1 MNSPII
7 ILSTTGSEDEAS
19 KIAEHLVSNRL
30 AACVNIIP
38 SITSVYRWKGEM
50 NSDREI
56 LMVIKTDASR
66 FEEIKTAVRN
76 MHSYETPELIAI
88 PIQQGLQQ
96 YLDWISESVSSQ

>member
-56 LMVIKTDASR
+56 LMIIKTDASR

-88 PIQQGLQQ
+88 SIQQGLQQ
-96 YLDWISESVSSQ
+96 YLDWITESVSAQ

>member
-30 AACVNIIP
+30 AACVNIVP

-50 NSDREI
+50 NTDREI
-56 LMVIKTDASR
+56 LMIIKTDASR
-66 FEEIKTAVRN
+66 FEEIKSAVRN
-76 MHSYETPELIAI
+76 LHSYETPELIAI

-96 YLDWISESVSSQ
+96 YLDWITESVSA

>member
-56 LMVIKTDASR
+56 LMIIKTDASR
-66 FEEIKTAVRN
+66 FEEIKSAVRN

-96 YLDWISESVSSQ
+96 YLDWITESVST

>member
-19 KIAEHLVSNRL
+19 KIAEHLVSSRL

-56 LMVIKTDASR
+56 LMIIKTDASR
-66 FEEIKTAVRN
+66 FEEIKTAVRS

-96 YLDWISESVSSQ
+96 YLDWITESVSA

>member
-1 MNSPII
+1 MNSPIV

-56 LMVIKTDASR
+56 LMIIKTDASR
-66 FEEIKTAVRN
+66 FEEIKTALRS

-96 YLDWISESVSSQ
+96 YLDWIAESVAPQ

>member
-1 MNSPII
+1 MNAPII

-50 NSDREI
+50 NTDREI
-56 LMVIKTDASR
+56 LMIIKTDASR
-66 FEEIKTAVRN
+66 FEEIKSAVRN
-76 MHSYETPELIAI
+76 LHSYETPELIAI

-96 YLDWISESVSSQ
+96 YLDWITESVSA

>member
-19 KIAEHLVSNRL
+19 KIAEYLVSNRL

-56 LMVIKTDASR
+56 LMIIKTDASR

-96 YLDWISESVSSQ
+96 YLDWITESVSD

>member
-88 PIQQGLQQ
+88 SIQQGLQQ

>member
-50 NSDREI
+50 NIDREI
-56 LMVIKTDASR
+56 LMIIKTDASR
-66 FEEIKTAVRN
+66 FEEIKSAVRN
-76 MHSYETPELIAI
+76 LHSYETPELIAI

-96 YLDWISESVSSQ
+96 YLDWIAESVSA